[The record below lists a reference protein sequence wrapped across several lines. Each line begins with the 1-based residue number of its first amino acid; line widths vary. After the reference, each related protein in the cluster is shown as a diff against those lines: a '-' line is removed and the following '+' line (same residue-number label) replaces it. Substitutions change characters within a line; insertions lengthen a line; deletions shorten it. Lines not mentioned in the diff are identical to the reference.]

1 MTTPFTGEDLV
12 KRSFFSSIINLR
24 INKPNKNPPPNAP
37 PPRNPWENFN
47 EVEEPC
53 STWRLQQH
61 DQQMQLQQHQQ
72 HQQHQQQQ
80 QGVGDHALSQQLED
94 TLNVTS
100 PTNPHFVF
108 EGPNEIFHE
117 IVLPPAAAVDAH
129 QRHSASAQWM
139 PPHTYPLTASAPSSA
154 PPHAH
159 ATNVGSG
166 VQSADAPNYAQLQPR
181 GNLAPPHVDQRPYS
195 SPPVQPL
202 HCPREPLVCPNC
214 MHTITPVP
222 LSVALEQRGEVP
234 RSPDYAEERKMGGR
248 KREETPVYPSNRQ
261 QEAMNVPLPAALNEH
276 QSQIRALL
284 GAGGVSLEELV
295 KLIVSTVKDTA
306 RQPTS
311 PAPVLSPLSNAG
323 LSPAEILQ
331 RKRQQNN
338 EAAAR
343 YRKRQKEAKMSKQEE
358 MEHLSERNREL
369 RAQIHGIQSEMQQI
383 RSQLLPNRDKP

>member
-1 MTTPFTGEDLV
+1 M
-12 KRSFFSSIINLR
+12 
-24 INKPNKNPPPNAP
+24 PPPTYAP
-37 PPRNPWENFN
+37 P
-47 EVEEPC
+47 V
-53 STWRLQQH
+53 
-61 DQQMQLQQHQQ
+61 
-72 HQQHQQQQ
+72 
-80 QGVGDHALSQQLED
+80 V
-94 TLNVTS
+94 
-100 PTNPHFVF
+100 
-108 EGPNEIFHE
+108 
-117 IVLPPAAAVDAH
+117 
-129 QRHSASAQWM
+129 
-139 PPHTYPLTASAPSSA
+139 ASAPSSA

-159 ATNVGSG
+159 STNVGSG

-181 GNLAPPHVDQRPYS
+181 GNLAVPSVDQRPYS
-195 SPPVQPL
+195 SPPVQPPP
-202 HCPREPLVCPNC
+202 CQREPLVCPNC

-222 LSVALEQRGEVP
+222 LSVALEQRGKVP
-234 RSPDYAEERKMGGR
+234 QSPDYAEERKVGGR
-248 KREETPVYPSNRQ
+248 KREETPVYPPARQ
-261 QEAMNVPLPAALNEH
+261 QEAMSLPLPAALNEH

-295 KLIVSTVKDTA
+295 KLIVSQVKDTV